1 MDPSRNVE
9 RSLER
14 LAGLGVRI
22 ALDDF
27 GTGYSSLAYLKRF
40 PVDVVKIDRAFVS
53 DLEGDASSVA
63 ICGAIV
69 GMAHALAKD
78 VVAEGVETSAQAAVL
93 RRLGCDFVQG
103 YHYAPPLPAAEYA
116 ARLLRRAGHDLAAAP
131 A

>member
-1 MDPSRNVE
+1 
-9 RSLER
+9 
-14 LAGLGVRI
+14 VRI

-40 PVDVVKIDRAFVS
+40 PVDVVKIDRAFVA

-78 VVAEGVETSAQAAVL
+78 VVAEGVETSAQATVL
-93 RRLGCDFVQG
+93 WRLGCDFVQG
-103 YHYAPPLPAAEYA
+103 YHYAAPLTAAEYA
-116 ARLLRRAGHDLAAAP
+116 GRLLRCAEREPVAVQA
-131 A
+131 